1 MPGDIEDYLAA
12 TQQQV
17 SHPLRLYGLADGVL
31 HAHANPAAPLSRSS
45 SCIALFDHTPDHA
58 LAHAGPWLLDATDPA
73 GPDRATLK
81 RLGCSG
87 DGCIW
92 LISTHSFADLADAL
106 RARLD
111 VRLPSGATALLRYY
125 DARISEQILA
135 VLLITQRAEF
145 FGPVRQWLS
154 QCQGRLTRIY
164 PTHAD

>member
-1 MPGDIEDYLAA
+1 M
-12 TQQQV
+12 
-17 SHPLRLYGLADGVL
+17 
-31 HAHANPAAPLSRSS
+31 
-45 SCIALFDHTPDHA
+45 
-58 LAHAGPWLLDATDPA
+58 
-73 GPDRATLK
+73 
-81 RLGCSG
+81 
-87 DGCIW
+87 
-92 LISTHSFADLADAL
+92 